1 MRSERATMRER
12 FKQFSRELHEAKTL
26 LMEFGR
32 FTATRRARCGQGKL
46 QTFKFLGVLF
56 ICCKTRR
63 GVYQLQHKTR
73 SDRMRTT
80 LQDMKARLHPRMHDS
95 IPK

>member
-26 LMEFGR
+26 LLELGR
-32 FTATRRARCGQGKL
+32 FAPTRRALCGQGKP
-46 QTFKFLGVLF
+46 QTFKLLGFLF

-63 GVYQLQHKTR
+63 RAYQLQHKTR

-80 LQDMKARLHPRMHDS
+80 PVNGVRSQYS
-95 IPK
+95 

>member
-26 LMEFGR
+26 LLELGR
-32 FTATRRARCGQGKL
+32 FAPTRRARCGQGKP
-46 QTFKFLGVLF
+46 QTFKLLGFLF

-63 GVYQLQHKTR
+63 GAYQVINGVR
-73 SDRMRTT
+73 SLICSPPPPPPPRPNP
-80 LQDMKARLHPRMHDS
+80 LHARAP
-95 IPK
+95 PVG